1 MKILRFKKLK
11 LQNFLSVGNTPLEFD
26 FLEGLN
32 LITGYNKD
40 APDEKNGIGK
50 SSICDGLFFA
60 LFNETIK
67 ELKMAEIVNDKN
79 CKKCE
84 VELQFSIEENG
95 RVDDYVITRKLKPS
109 DVEFTKNGAADEAL
123 STIPITNKE
132 IARVLGISK
141 DLFKQSIILSIGH
154 SVSFFAQGKAE
165 KRKFIEGIFNLEIFS
180 EMLSEARTGYNDT
193 KKEKDLLHSQLNN
206 EKSRLAQ
213 YVEKDKTFETN
224 REEFIE
230 LIKGQM
236 RKDISKIKELTDTL
250 KEEHSTDE
258 LLASLSG
265 ITERLDKVDALNLKV
280 EVKLSELARDI
291 SKLTSD
297 INNFTDSCL
306 SCNRVFDDVVELE
319 RVKKDRE
326 KEVEKLTAERVEY
339 ANRKSK
345 IVSKKNEIGKERDAV
360 RIEMASMKAV
370 AESNRTIRSHI
381 TTLKNSNEQN
391 KQKIISKRGEISDF
405 SDLILKSN
413 ETIASL
419 TEEYNEVFK
428 QHKVFDACKFI
439 LSEEGVKSVI
449 IKQLKALLNRK
460 LNEYL
465 DLLGSSVTCEFDEYF
480 VETIYNKNG
489 KEKSYGAF
497 SGGESKRIDLAIL
510 LTFQDILK
518 DQSGMDIKLGFY
530 DEVLDSSICA
540 SGLKRL
546 LKLLKERSEETPTYV
561 ISHRGKMSDLID
573 NEIVLEKHNDF
584 TYLKEVR

>member
-32 LITGYNKD
+32 LITGYNRD

-67 ELKMAEIVNDKN
+67 DLKMAEIVNDKN
-79 CKKCE
+79 CKKCI

-109 DVEFTKNGAADEAL
+109 DVEFTKNGAEDEAL

-154 SVSFFAQGKAE
+154 SVSFFAQGKSE

-180 EMLSEARTGYNDT
+180 DMLSEARTGYNDT

-206 EKSRLAQ
+206 EKARLTQ
-213 YVEKDKTFETN
+213 YSEKDTTFETN

-230 LIKGQM
+230 LIKSQM
-236 RKDISKIKELTDTL
+236 RKDISKIKELTETL
-250 KEEHSTDE
+250 KDEHSTDE
-258 LLASLSG
+258 LLTSLSG
-265 ITERLDKVDALNLKV
+265 ITERLEKVDALNLTV
-280 EVKLSELARDI
+280 EVKLSELSRDI

-306 SCNRVFDDVVELE
+306 SCNRIFDDVTERERIKKERMQKVKDLTSE
-319 RVKKDRE
+319 RVDF
-326 KEVEKLTAERVEY
+326 
-339 ANRKSK
+339 ANKKSK

-360 RIEMASMKAV
+360 RIEMASMKAI
-370 AESNRTIRSHI
+370 AESNRTIRSHM

-419 TEEYNEVFK
+419 SEEYNEVFK

-584 TYLKEVR
+584 TYLKEIK